1 MKKKNFRIQISKLR
15 NEQNPFEKPA
25 KNLEQNS
32 LDSLLTS
39 TTWKRGR
46 KKRNQ
51 KLQIERRTKAA
62 ERKKKRKRKKKK
74 PKAANRE
81 KNKSCGKG
89 KKKKERK
96 KKKWILTL
104 MVSGKVRVISFNE
117 RG

>member
-1 MKKKNFRIQISKLR
+1 MR

-39 TTWKRGR
+39 TTWKRG
-46 KKRNQ
+46 
-51 KLQIERRTKAA
+51 
-62 ERKKKRKRKKKK
+62 KKKK